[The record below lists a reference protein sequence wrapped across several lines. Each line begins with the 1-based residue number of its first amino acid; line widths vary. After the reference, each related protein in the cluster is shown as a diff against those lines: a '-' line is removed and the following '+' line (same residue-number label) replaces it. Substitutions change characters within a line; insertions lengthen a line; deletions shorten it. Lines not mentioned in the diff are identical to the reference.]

1 MHIRLFLVT
10 IVAGMVIAQN
20 DPYVVQQWKVEDGLP
35 QSTVRCITQTHDGYL
50 WIGTW
55 NGLARF
61 DGVRMTVFNGSNTLE
76 FLAAN
81 IMSLFTDRQ
90 GRLWIGTE
98 PGGLVRYAGGRF
110 KRFDSTDGISATRI
124 LSINEDHAGNLWCA
138 TEIGIYVYNGNRFR
152 RFTEAEGL
160 PRTYANQVIP
170 LPDGGMYLGFVNTGV
185 RARLIGDSLIVEKSF
200 PVGGYAVDVDSN
212 GALWYHIREIGI
224 VKNAAEITTADR
236 SLADRTSGEMYIL
249 RNQEK
254 WLLLRDNI
262 HIISPAGI
270 RLMHKLNDIVFSD
283 MTTLFEDREGNIW
296 LGKEGAGLIC
306 LRKKRIDVYS
316 KRNGLLSDLIMCG
329 TEDRKGNLWMG
340 TWDKGLLVRR
350 KSMPRTFSPV
360 TMPGEITSIY
370 SLGNSR
376 NGGIWVRIFPPALA
390 SPSLTTTW

>member
-160 PRTYANQVIP
+160 PRTYANLVIP

-254 WLLLRDNI
+254 WLLLR
-262 HIISPAGI
+262 
-270 RLMHKLNDIVFSD
+270 F
-283 MTTLFEDREGNIW
+283 
-296 LGKEGAGLIC
+296 
-306 LRKKRIDVYS
+306 
-316 KRNGLLSDLIMCG
+316 
-329 TEDRKGNLWMG
+329 
-340 TWDKGLLVRR
+340 
-350 KSMPRTFSPV
+350 
-360 TMPGEITSIY
+360 
-370 SLGNSR
+370 
-376 NGGIWVRIFPPALA
+376 
-390 SPSLTTTW
+390 